1 MFPASD
7 NEWSPFSPPYATS
20 SPALTDVATPDTPLP
35 SSSLFQTPSTQGS
48 FNSTK
53 KSDLDRRLSLI
64 KNQEKRLLDLKELID
79 LREHIVDARVD
90 ESEADIAEREQRIN
104 EAVEKMLLWEG
115 ELMAREEAVE
125 AREEAVEAR
134 EEAVEAREE
143 AIQMNKQK
151 EMFIQSTIPEGDD
164 DFEDSYDDFDVDET
178 MKYSS
183 FDSDQNNNQSE
194 EIYEYDNIT
203 TKFMRGTET
212 EEQSQEQSQEFYDS
226 SDVEISEGE
235 IPKKEISI
243 IEISDS
249 DTSARSSND
258 SWICPPESGFSK
270 KKSSDIVYG
279 KV

>member
-1 MFPASD
+1 MFSASD

-35 SSSLFQTPSTQGS
+35 SSSLFQTPSTQAS

-90 ESEADIAEREQRIN
+90 ESEADITEREQKIN
-104 EAVEKMLLWEG
+104 EAVEKMLLWEE

-125 AREEAVEAR
+125 AREEAVKAR
-134 EEAVEAREE
+134 EEAVEAREK

-164 DFEDSYDDFDVDET
+164 DFEDSYDDFDET

-183 FDSDQNNNQSE
+183 FDSDRNSNQSE
-194 EIYEYDNIT
+194 YEYENLA
-203 TKFMRGTET
+203 TKFMRGTES
-212 EEQSQEQSQEFYDS
+212 EEQSQEFYDS
-226 SDVEISEGE
+226 SDVEISIVEISEGE
-235 IPKKEISI
+235 ILKKEISI

-258 SWICPPESGFSK
+258 SWICPPESGF
-270 KKSSDIVYG
+270 
-279 KV
+279 